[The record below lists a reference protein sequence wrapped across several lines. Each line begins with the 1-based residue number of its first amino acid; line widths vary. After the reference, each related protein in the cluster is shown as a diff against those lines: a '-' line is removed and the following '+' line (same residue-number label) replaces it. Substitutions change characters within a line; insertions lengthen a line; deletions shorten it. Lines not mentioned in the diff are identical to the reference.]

1 MPDPSK
7 ELQELATKRT
17 FDEVYEVV
25 RVFSVWHQDKNLKV
39 RVELRRYY
47 AESKHH
53 YHLEYERE
61 NENGDWESATYGQV
75 LTGAESE
82 EQSIRTAI
90 SFIKQAHG
98 LLT

>member
-1 MPDPSK
+1 MPDPSQ
-7 ELQELATKRT
+7 ELQELATART

-25 RVFSVWHQDKNLKV
+25 RVFTVRHQDKDLKV

-47 AESKHH
+47 AEKTHH

-61 NENGDWESATYGQV
+61 NEHGEWESASYGQV
-75 LTGAESE
+75 LTGAKSE

-98 LLT
+98 LLA